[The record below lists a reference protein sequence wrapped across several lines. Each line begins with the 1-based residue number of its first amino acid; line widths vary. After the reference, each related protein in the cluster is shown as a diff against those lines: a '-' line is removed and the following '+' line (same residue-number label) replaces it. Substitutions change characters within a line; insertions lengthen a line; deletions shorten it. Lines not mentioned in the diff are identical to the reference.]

1 MEHYQVTLTKER
13 LAKCGT
19 FRADLLSEECNP
31 EPDESLP
38 IHRRFIRP
46 LLSVADECVVYGLRR
61 GSPLLT
67 RCEAILSATRGRH
80 ILDLSQEVVV
90 GYEPLWNANAF
101 GRGSIVAVVRTSA
114 FDRAIFKHA
123 LRFMVIGNPS
133 VAQTPAAV
141 RQCRA
146 AAKEGK
152 LAFSFSRHNSMNV
165 QVYGPPRVLQRLYLS
180 LPKGKRKN

>member
-67 RCEAILSATRGRH
+67 RCEAI
-80 ILDLSQEVVV
+80 SQRDAGPAHSRFV
-90 GYEPLWNANAF
+90 P
-101 GRGSIVAVVRTSA
+101 GSRRWL
-114 FDRAIFKHA
+114 RA
-123 LRFMVIGNPS
+123 
-133 VAQTPAAV
+133 
-141 RQCRA
+141 
-146 AAKEGK
+146 
-152 LAFSFSRHNSMNV
+152 
-165 QVYGPPRVLQRLYLS
+165 S
-180 LPKGKRKN
+180 LEC